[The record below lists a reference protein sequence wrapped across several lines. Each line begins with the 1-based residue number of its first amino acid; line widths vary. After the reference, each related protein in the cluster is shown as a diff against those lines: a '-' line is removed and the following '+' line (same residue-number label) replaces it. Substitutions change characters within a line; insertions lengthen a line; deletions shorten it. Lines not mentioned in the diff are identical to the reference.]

1 MSLFYEHHFRLNGLD
16 IDGHGMCKASALL
29 NHLQDAATLAA
40 EAGGFHREMLMER
53 YGAFWMLARSWY
65 RLDRPLRFEDQ
76 LTVRTWHRGDTTFMP
91 IDSWWVSPCPA
102 GCWPAWRDIS

>member
-53 YGAFWMLARSWY
+53 
-65 RLDRPLRFEDQ
+65 
-76 LTVRTWHRGDTTFMP
+76 
-91 IDSWWVSPCPA
+91 
-102 GCWPAWRDIS
+102 

>member
-40 EAGGFHREMLMER
+40 EAGGFHREMLIER

-76 LTVRTWHRGDTTFMP
+76 LTAVSYTHLPHCGGEPPGAGRGVR
-91 IDSWWVSPCPA
+91 
-102 GCWPAWRDIS
+102 